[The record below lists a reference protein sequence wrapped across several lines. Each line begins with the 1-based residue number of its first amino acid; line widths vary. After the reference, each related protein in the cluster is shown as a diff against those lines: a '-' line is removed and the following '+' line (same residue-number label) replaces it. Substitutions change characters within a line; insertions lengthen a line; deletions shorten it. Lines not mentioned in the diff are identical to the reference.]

1 MRKLLALVVVATFI
15 LGVFTIG
22 CRPNDDDRAWYD
34 AKMQKQDAEDRL
46 QRAKD
51 GNDAYNSEFERL
63 VNSLDDLAETHAE
76 IHAQRNACEKGR
88 GDTVTPL
95 YHGNDE
101 PPSWE

>member
-1 MRKLLALVVVATFI
+1 MRKLLALVVVAVFI

-51 GNDAYNSEFERL
+51 ANDAYNSEFERA
-63 VNSLDDLAETHAE
+63 VNTLDDLEQTHKDL
-76 IHAQRNACEKGR
+76 HAQRNACEKGR
-88 GDTVTPL
+88 GDAITPM
-95 YHGNDE
+95 YHKE
-101 PPSWE
+101 SAPPSWE

>member
-1 MRKLLALVVVATFI
+1 MRKLLALVVVAAFI

-22 CRPNDDDRAWYD
+22 CRPNDDDRTWYD

-51 GNDAYNSEFERL
+51 ANDAYNSEFERL
-63 VNSLDDLAETHAE
+63 VNSLDDLAETHKGL
-76 IHAQRNACEKGR
+76 HDQRNGCEKGR
-88 GDTVTPL
+88 GDDVTPL
-95 YHGNDE
+95 YHGKDE